1 MLPRAARMTVKRD
14 RPVARRLFGQRVE
27 VAARVGG
34 EPLVTAISGQAVR
47 TGGRRD
53 VVALAPVGAVNGHA
67 HAPLEGNRELSV
79 RQPRDALAV
88 HQVGARGAVAIG
100 VGQRACAAQ
109 ADAGDPAT
117 LPRAKDTVKIPAR
130 SDTTTALRPLRSI
143 SIAESPPKPA

>member
-14 RPVARRLFGQRVE
+14 RPVAGRLFGQRVE
-27 VAARVGG
+27 VAARVGRQ
-34 EPLVTAISGQAVR
+34 PLVPAIAGQA
-47 TGGRRD
+47 TGAGGRGD
-53 VVALAPVGAVNGHA
+53 VAALAPVGAVNGHA

-88 HQVGARGAVAIG
+88 HQVGARGAVAVG
-100 VGQRACAAQ
+100 VGQGAGAAQ

-117 LPRAKDTVKIPAR
+117 LPREGHGEDPGAIRHDHGA
-130 SDTTTALRPLRSI
+130 RPLRSI